1 MAFYNVL
8 LLVGG
13 VMVLFGAS
21 DGIWNVIAAGAR
33 NSPVPRTLGWRVA
46 VITVGLAAVAVG
58 VTYLFSALV

>member
-1 MAFYNVL
+1 
-8 LLVGG
+8 
-13 VMVLFGAS
+13 MVLFGAS